1 MNQTKKI
8 IQINPELFNQ
18 STKKEKVKT
27 KPLISPN
34 IIKNKFLKRIKEHKL
49 KEIERS
55 QKKGLNNE
63 NDASTSKYS
72 DEFNDSI
79 EYLQN
84 ISNQQKMKPENILKQ
99 REKLENK
106 TLKHYNTP
114 VNIDLPDDLKEDFV
128 KMENIPLQS
137 EKHYP
142 MQLNYSSNDVPYG
155 ILKRG
160 NKPTYRE
167 WNKTR
172 KMEPQPILNEREER
186 LRILR
191 EKIRQKQL
199 SVKPDF
205 TSTQIPAQAPIQTL
219 TQPLAEIPMHVPVQT
234 LTQPLAE
241 IPMHVPA
248 QTQMHVPAQT
258 QMHVP
263 VETQMHVPAQTQM
276 HVPGQTQMHVPAQ
289 TQMHVP
295 AQTQMH
301 VPAQTQTHVPA
312 QTQMHVPGQTQMHIP
327 ITSWP
332 QANPHAR
339 QIVEPVT
346 LESQP
351 KKSFMKRITKKTS
364 KHKYTLGK
372 SKIKKMVTVLLKN
385 QNTRKKILHA
395 QKEIKQH
402 PMVDIKK
409 YLKKH
414 NLIKIGSHA
423 PNDVVRKLYE
433 SAVLAGDINNS
444 NTEMMLHN
452 FIKDSE

>member
-18 STKKEKVKT
+18 SIKKEKVKP
-27 KPLISPN
+27 KPMISPN

-55 QKKGLNNE
+55 QIKGQNNE
-63 NDASTSKYS
+63 NDANTSKYS

-84 ISNQQKMKPENILKQ
+84 ISNQQKMKPANISKQ

-106 TLKHYNTP
+106 TLKHYSTP

-128 KMENIPLQS
+128 KMDTLALHS

-142 MQLNYSSNDVPYG
+142 MQLNNSFDDVPYG

-172 KMEPQPILNEREER
+172 KMEHAPILNEREER

-199 SVKPDF
+199 SVKPEF
-205 TSTQIPAQAPIQTL
+205 TSSQPVPIQEQYNEPASYQS
-219 TQPLAEIPMHVPVQT
+219 QPQPPMHIPVQPPVHIPVQPQVHVPVQP
-234 LTQPLAE
+234 Q
-241 IPMHVPA
+241 V
-248 QTQMHVPAQT
+248 
-258 QMHVP
+258 HVP
-263 VETQMHVPAQTQM
+263 VQPQVHVPVQ
-276 HVPGQTQMHVPAQ
+276 PPL
-289 TQMHVP
+289 
-295 AQTQMH
+295 
-301 VPAQTQTHVPA
+301 
-312 QTQMHVPGQTQMHIP
+312 HIQLQPQLHAPVQPPVQSIQP
-327 ITSWP
+327 ITWSQEEP
-332 QANPHAR
+332 S
-339 QIVEPVT
+339 IVEPV
-346 LESQP
+346 SPNPQP

-364 KHKYTLGK
+364 KRKYTLGK
-372 SKIKKMVTVLLKN
+372 SKIKKMVTILLKN

-395 QKEIKQH
+395 QKELKQH
-402 PMVDIKK
+402 SIVDIKK

-444 NTEMMLHN
+444 NSEMMLHN
-452 FIKDSE
+452 FITDSE